1 LTFRGR
7 IDRVD
12 RVGDTDAYWVYDY
25 KTGSAYGME
34 RLEADPLLGGQ
45 RLQLPI
51 YGEAVRA
58 GLGATEVR
66 AGYWFVSANQ
76 GFRLR
81 DVPVDESTRSMLRS
95 TLATIRDGIAGGVF
109 AANSGS
115 GSRNCT
121 YCAYDSLCL
130 AERERAFQRKSQD
143 EAMAPY
149 RALTE
154 PPGDA

>member
-1 LTFRGR
+1 
-7 IDRVD
+7 
-12 RVGDTDAYWVYDY
+12 
-25 KTGSAYGME
+25 ME
-34 RLEADPLLGGQ
+34 RLDADPLLGGQ

-58 GLGATEVR
+58 GLGAAEVH

-81 DVPVDESTRSMLRS
+81 EVPIDETTRQGLRS
-95 TLATIRDGIAGGVF
+95 TLATIRDGIANGVF
-109 AANSGS
+109 AANPGS
-115 GSRNCT
+115 SSRNCT

-130 AERERAFQRKSQD
+130 AERERAFQRKSHD
-143 EAMAPY
+143 EAASPY

-154 PPGDA
+154 PAGDA